1 MRLSRII
8 PRGIEI
14 SEVHQHMQ
22 NNMNHIMTKPVHILS
37 GTANGAA
44 WFVWVFFV
52 FPFGKMK
59 LSFIK
64 ITLDKKMQLNTM
76 EMKTTTIQDNVK
88 RL

>member
-44 WFVWVFFV
+44 WFVWVF
-52 FPFGKMK
+52 
-59 LSFIK
+59 LSFLLEK
-64 ITLDKKMQLNTM
+64 
-76 EMKTTTIQDNVK
+76 
-88 RL
+88 